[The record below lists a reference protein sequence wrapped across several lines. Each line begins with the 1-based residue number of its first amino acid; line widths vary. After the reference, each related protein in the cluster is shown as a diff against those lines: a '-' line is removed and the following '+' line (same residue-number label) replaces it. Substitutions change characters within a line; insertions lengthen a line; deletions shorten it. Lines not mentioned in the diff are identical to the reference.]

1 MIFGKRLGIQI
12 WISGA
17 FYLPLFYRWFPGCSP
32 TPISSAAPLKGS
44 IQAKLSL
51 LEHCMVGCLNA
62 GKKVATLYFFLPGV
76 LTAEGLAQVFADLFG
91 GVVYAGIDTDR
102 FK

>member
-1 MIFGKRLGIQI
+1 
-12 WISGA
+12 
-17 FYLPLFYRWFPGCSP
+17 
-32 TPISSAAPLKGS
+32 
-44 IQAKLSL
+44 
-51 LEHCMVGCLNA
+51 MVGGAHPWSKSVNH
-62 GKKVATLYFFLPGV
+62 VYSGV

>member
-1 MIFGKRLGIQI
+1 
-12 WISGA
+12 
-17 FYLPLFYRWFPGCSP
+17 
-32 TPISSAAPLKGS
+32 
-44 IQAKLSL
+44 
-51 LEHCMVGCLNA
+51 MVGGPLPWS
-62 GKKVATLYFFLPGV
+62 KYFCNVSHCSGV

>member
-1 MIFGKRLGIQI
+1 
-12 WISGA
+12 
-17 FYLPLFYRWFPGCSP
+17 
-32 TPISSAAPLKGS
+32 
-44 IQAKLSL
+44 
-51 LEHCMVGCLNA
+51 MVGCLNA